1 MTVAEVDVELAAFL
15 VRVIALLVT
24 TELLPRLT
32 LVGDLAQTSGANS
45 PVKPFTVVLTE
56 TASEGAAASS
66 RGPAIREACRHL
78 VSRGWE
84 CFKKLLVRVGC
95 VMDGTG
101 FRAVAQRRLRRTQLA
116 SPLML

>member
-24 TELLPRLT
+24 TELLPRLA

-66 RGPAIREACRHL
+66 RGTGDKSGLQALGQQGLGVLQEA
-78 VSRGWE
+78 SGKGWL
-84 CFKKLLVRVGC
+84 CHGWHRI
-95 VMDGTG
+95 
-101 FRAVAQRRLRRTQLA
+101 
-116 SPLML
+116 